1 MITGKQRANLR
12 KMAHGMQPIFQI
24 GKGGITDV
32 LIEQLDH
39 AIEARELIK
48 VTILE
53 TALLDTRET
62 CDEIAK
68 RLGAEPVQSIGSKFV
83 LYRQAKNAKNRKIE
97 L

>member
-1 MITGKQRANLR
+1 MITGKQRATLR

-32 LIEQLDH
+32 LIEQLDR

-48 VTILE
+48 ITILE

-62 CDEIAK
+62 CAEIAK
-68 RLGAEPVQSIGSKFV
+68 RRGAEPVQSIGSKFV